1 MLPLSWREMKHIL
14 ISMLFLLTFS
24 WPALANEQFA
34 LECVYLFA
42 QDLKDDSRSFAP
54 GGTTYVFEENKNKL
68 ELISIS
74 GMDCE
79 KIIKNQVTESNV
91 SIECETMFSDGT
103 KMINSISI
111 HRFSGE
117 YSEMATFEKDGQ
129 ITEGV
134 FHSGICEKKTKK
146 F

>member
-1 MLPLSWREMKHIL
+1 
-14 ISMLFLLTFS
+14 MLFILNFS

-79 KIIKNQVTESNV
+79 KIIKNQVTESDI
-91 SIECETMFSDGT
+91 SIECETILSDG
-103 KMINSISI
+103 KIMVSSISI

-117 YSEMATFEKDGQ
+117 YTEMIGSFDKSGQ
-129 ITEGV
+129 VIEGV
-134 FHSGICEKKTKK
+134 FHSGICEKKTKM